1 MPTTDHRAAYEESL
15 VTYLTGAVAG
25 ATVRRGFPPRG
36 TELDPT
42 TPLIAV
48 TTGAPDVLRMTP
60 RKVDEVVVSGADM
73 TYTWKYAISEF
84 PVQVDIWTAYRGK
97 RDEFAALLEAA
108 MLNDMPRTPALLLT
122 SPNYHGRPSTTRGSS
137 ADIPP
142 DEQASQQGLWR
153 ASWVGDVITDLVIE
167 SAGTTIASI
176 VQELS
181 ITHANAIIIEPDR
194 TVT

>member
-1 MPTTDHRAAYEESL
+1 MPTIDHRAAYEKSL
-15 VTYLTGAVAG
+15 VAYLTTAIPT

-36 TELDPT
+36 TEMDPT
-42 TPLIAV
+42 TPVIAV
-48 TTGAPDVLRMTP
+48 TTGRPTESLMTP
-60 RKVDEVVVSGADM
+60 RKVDEVAGAGADM

-84 PVQVDIWTAYRGK
+84 PVQVDLWTAYRGK
-97 RDEFAALLEAA
+97 RDEFAALLAKA

-122 SPNYHGRPSTTRGSS
+122 STDYHGRPTTTRGSS
-137 ADIPP
+137 ADIPA

-153 ASWVGDVITDLVIE
+153 SSWVGDVVTDLVIE

-181 ITHANAIIIEPDR
+181 ATLANATITEPDR